1 MAFGGFHADKRRF
14 IVSDQTIP
22 LKQVVDGFSYN
33 ASLKYL
39 PNRFFPN
46 ALAQLDILRR
56 AANYRPRWWAIPDTP
71 NTVQP
76 YDTFYMQ
83 CEVADGSYLWGYNF
97 CVLAAEGPSDGP
109 EISEPTDLPKIMAP
123 VSVAPTDLCIQ
134 VVDSCTGIP
143 LFQDYANGGAMT
155 INGDSRMYP
164 ILLTQPR
171 LILEPGLV
179 NVSIANRTANTIVC
193 QLLLHFAEPCQ
204 TICEEERQNEWARR
218 ALTGGAQNA
227 TI

>member
-1 MAFGGFHADKRRF
+1 M
-14 IVSDQTIP
+14 SDQIIP
-22 LKQVVDGFSYN
+22 LKQIVDGFSYN
-33 ASLKYL
+33 ASMKYL

-71 NTVQP
+71 NAVQP

-97 CVLAAEGPSDGP
+97 CTLLA
-109 EISEPTDLPKIMAP
+109 ISPADASVP
-123 VSVAPTDLCIQ
+123 VAPTDLCIQ
-134 VVDSCTGIP
+134 AVDSCTGIP

-155 INGDSRMYP
+155 INGNSRMYP

-227 TI
+227 AI